1 MAQKDLKPVRT
12 KEEAKARGRNGGIKS
27 GEVRRAKKS
36 MRETAKA
43 LMSMEVVGDNN
54 KKNLE
59 AFGIKKGDQNYQ
71 TAVVVRLMQKA
82 LVEGDTSA
90 IRLIGELTGDLN
102 RFGLIPEEESEIVEL
117 AYPTINLPNN
127 GRDKKDAF
135 QLAPQAGPQTQFMA
149 SSADIIIYG
158 GAAGGGKTYALLLEA
173 LRHKDVKS
181 FGAVIFRHN
190 YNQITAE
197 GGLWDASQKIFNQ
210 VPDAHS
216 RKSPKLHWRFDGGA
230 KLSFAHIERDED
242 LKSWQGTEI
251 AYIGFDELTHFTKH
265 QFLYMLSRNR
275 TTCGIR
281 PYVRATCNPDSD
293 SWVAEFI
300 SWWID
305 QETGYAIPERSGQIR
320 WMVVLNDI
328 IYWGDTP
335 EELAKK
341 YEVNVEDCKSVTF
354 IASRLEDNKILM
366 ESDPGYLAN
375 LKAMTEVDMER
386 LLRGNWKI
394 KAAAGSFF
402 KRSQV
407 GEILT
412 EVPKDLVAVC
422 RGWDLAATDK
432 DEDDEAAFTAGVLMG
447 RRENG
452 RFVIIDVINRQL
464 KAGDVRSTVLV
475 TAKMDHAKY
484 AWCRQRLPQDPGQAG
499 KDQKASY
506 MEMLAGFD
514 VHMIPESG
522 DKATRAEP
530 MAAQWQ
536 HGMFDLVAG
545 EWNEAYLNQL
555 ESFPDS
561 KWKDMVDASSSAF
574 NEITLGMGFNID
586 NLL

>member
-1 MAQKDLKPVRT
+1 M
-12 KEEAKARGRNGGIKS
+12 
-27 GEVRRAKKS
+27 
-36 MRETAKA
+36 
-43 LMSMEVVGDNN
+43 
-54 KKNLE
+54 
-59 AFGIKKGDQNYQ
+59 
-71 TAVVVRLMQKA
+71 
-82 LVEGDTSA
+82 
-90 IRLIGELTGDLN
+90 
-102 RFGLIPEEESEIVEL
+102 
-117 AYPTINLPNN
+117 
-127 GRDKKDAF
+127 
-135 QLAPQAGPQTQFMA
+135 
-149 SSADIIIYG
+149 
-158 GAAGGGKTYALLLEA
+158 
-173 LRHKDVKS
+173 
-181 FGAVIFRHN
+181 
-190 YNQITAE
+190 
-197 GGLWDASQKIFNQ
+197 WDASNKIFGQ
-210 VPDAHS
+210 VPDAHP

-293 SWVAEFI
+293 SWVAEFV

-305 QETGYAIPERSGQIR
+305 QETGYAIPERSGQVR
-320 WMVVLNDI
+320 WMVVLSDI

-341 YEVNVEDCKSVTF
+341 YEVNEEDCKSVTF

-386 LLRGNWKI
+386 LLKGNWKI

-402 KRSQV
+402 KRSQI

-412 EVPKDLVAVC
+412 EVPKDLIAVC

-447 RRENG
+447 KRENG
-452 RFVIIDVINRQL
+452 RFVIIDVINLQL
-464 KAGDVRSTVLV
+464 KAGDVRSTVLL

-484 AWCRQRLPQDPGQAG
+484 AWSRQRLPQDPGQAG

-506 MEMLAGFD
+506 MDMLAGFD
-514 VHMIPESG
+514 VRMIPESG
-522 DKATRAEP
+522 DKETRAEP